1 MNIKNTIVAA
11 STAITL
17 SAAAIAAPTAAF
29 ATPFA
34 ALKST
39 QIETGASAIDTVGSR
54 GHRHRRPHRGN
65 RGRHFNNGAA
75 AAIGFGAFALGAA
88 LAANAAPQRVYC
100 RDVRFERWSPRRNA
114 YVIRIERVCD

>member
-1 MNIKNTIVAA
+1 MNIKKTIVAA
-11 STAITL
+11 STAIAL
-17 SAAAIAAPTAAF
+17 SAAAVAAPTAAS

-34 ALKST
+34 ALKSA
-39 QIETGASAIDTVGSR
+39 QIETGATAVDTVGSR
-54 GHRHRRPHRGN
+54 NRRHRRPHRGH

-100 RDVRFERWSPRRNA
+100 RDVRTERWSPRRGA
-114 YVIRIERVCD
+114 YVIRIKRVCN